1 MGGSMKKIF
10 IYFMVLTLFFTGCG
24 KKTEEYQKIDLKSSV
39 LKENEMI
46 PEKYTCDGD
55 DISPPLEWSNIP
67 DKTVSFCL
75 IMDDP
80 DAPGGVF
87 THWIVY
93 NIPSNIN
100 KFNEGIPNI
109 EELIGGI
116 KQGKNDFNKI
126 GYSGPCP
133 PSNSTHHYRFKIYAI
148 DKILDLKSGIKIDEL
163 MKEIEN
169 HILGKGELICI
180 YKH

>member
-1 MGGSMKKIF
+1 
-10 IYFMVLTLFFTGCG
+10 
-24 KKTEEYQKIDLKSSV
+24 
-39 LKENEMI
+39 
-46 PEKYTCDGD
+46 
-55 DISPPLEWSNIP
+55 
-67 DKTVSFCL
+67 
-75 IMDDP
+75 MDDS

-87 THWIVY
+87 THWLVY
-93 NIPSNIN
+93 NIPSNVN

-109 EELIGGI
+109 EELISGI

-126 GYSGPCP
+126 GYSGPCL

-148 DKILDLKSGIKIDEL
+148 DKILDLKSGIKVDEL